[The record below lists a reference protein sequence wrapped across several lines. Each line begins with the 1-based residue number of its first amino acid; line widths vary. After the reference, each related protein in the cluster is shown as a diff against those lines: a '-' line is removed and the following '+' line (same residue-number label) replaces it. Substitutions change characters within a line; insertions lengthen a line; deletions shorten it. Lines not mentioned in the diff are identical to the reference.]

1 MERLKMNR
9 LGNKTFNYN
18 IVKSLRKNSQIQVVL
33 VIFIASLYIAYLW
46 FYVILHADIKWWW
59 LFVGPVQ
66 TDWPPISSFSDLTGM
81 AGLTLL

>member
-18 IVKSLRKNSQIQVVL
+18 VVKLLRKDSQIQAVL

-46 FYVILHADIKWWW
+46 FYVILHTDIKWWW
-59 LFVGPVQ
+59 LFVGPVK
-66 TDWPPISSFSDLTGM
+66 TDWPPNSSFSDLTGM
-81 AGLTLL
+81 AGFTLL